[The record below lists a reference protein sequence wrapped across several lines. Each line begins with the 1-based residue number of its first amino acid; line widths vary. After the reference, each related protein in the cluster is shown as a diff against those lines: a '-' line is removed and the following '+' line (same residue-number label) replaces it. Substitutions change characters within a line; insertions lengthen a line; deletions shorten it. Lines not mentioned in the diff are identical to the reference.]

1 MIKYVWNLHLEESM
15 LVKFK
20 VTGFK
25 NFEKELV
32 LDLSN
37 PGKYDFNTDLVKNK
51 TINKG
56 IIYGP
61 NGSGKSNLGEALFD
75 IENNLL
81 ALDNNLNFT
90 SPFSGFYKNTI
101 TNQNP
106 EFEYT
111 FQFGND
117 TVIYHYI
124 KDQPNYVLEEDLSV
138 NGKKV
143 LEYHNDKSKI
153 ICSNPFAKKLNFV
166 NMTDGLSPLLYIYR
180 TIKLEKDDPISKLFD
195 FVKGML
201 WFRCLNKGN
210 EFKGYKESAEIIE
223 NKIINENKVKDFQNF
238 LKETANLKYD
248 IKVNKTG
255 RINPLTGEEEKIL
268 VAQFNNRNYPLVSLL
283 STGTQ
288 ALELFYYW
296 SLCFSDITFLFID
309 EFDAFYHFELSSK
322 IIKIL
327 NSNNN
332 FQSFVTTHNTTLM
345 SNELMRPDCLFII
358 DKNEIKPVCD
368 LTQKEL
374 RQAHNLEKIYR
385 AEGFSF

>member
-1 MIKYVWNLHLEESM
+1 M

-106 EFEYT
+106 EFEYI

-180 TIKLEKDDPISKLFD
+180 TIKLEKDDPISKLFN
-195 FVKGML
+195 FVKG
-201 WFRCLNKGN
+201 
-210 EFKGYKESAEIIE
+210 
-223 NKIINENKVKDFQNF
+223 
-238 LKETANLKYD
+238 
-248 IKVNKTG
+248 
-255 RINPLTGEEEKIL
+255 
-268 VAQFNNRNYPLVSLL
+268 
-283 STGTQ
+283 
-288 ALELFYYW
+288 
-296 SLCFSDITFLFID
+296 
-309 EFDAFYHFELSSK
+309 
-322 IIKIL
+322 
-327 NSNNN
+327 
-332 FQSFVTTHNTTLM
+332 
-345 SNELMRPDCLFII
+345 
-358 DKNEIKPVCD
+358 
-368 LTQKEL
+368 
-374 RQAHNLEKIYR
+374 YR
-385 AEGFSF
+385 SW